1 MNELKILTFFLWLG
15 ALVLGVI
22 ALVQVLSGG
31 QATLLLSIAVMVAAI
46 AGLVALVTRS
56 DY

>member
-15 ALVLGVI
+15 TLVLGVI
-22 ALVQVLSGG
+22 ALIQVLSGG
-31 QATLLLSIAVMVAAI
+31 QGTLLLSIAVMVAAV

>member
-15 ALVLGVI
+15 VLALGVI

-31 QATLLLSIAVMVAAI
+31 QGTLLLSIAVMVAAM
-46 AGLVALVTRS
+46 AGMVSLVTRS

>member
-31 QATLLLSIAVMVAAI
+31 QATLLLSIAVMVAAM